1 MGLIPPE
8 HGFLQGLRDLC
19 DREGILLI
27 FDEVMSGFRIDYG
40 GAQSLFGIV
49 PDLSIFGKVIGG
61 GLPMGAYGG
70 RQDIMLQIA
79 PSGPIYQAGTLSGN
93 PIAVA
98 AGLKTLEILKEQ
110 NPYPELGQKTAWL
123 CEELKKA
130 AENAGIQIQTQC
142 IGGMF
147 GYFFSENTVSNFQE
161 ALNSDVEKF
170 TKFFQNMLKEGIY
183 LPPSP
188 FESLFISTAHTEEDL
203 EKTASAFRKS
213 LND

>member
-1 MGLIPPE
+1 M
-8 HGFLQGLRDLC
+8 
-19 DREGILLI
+19 
-27 FDEVMSGFRIDYG
+27 
-40 GAQSLFGIV
+40 
-49 PDLSIFGKVIGG
+49 
-61 GLPMGAYGG
+61 
-70 RQDIMLQIA
+70 
-79 PSGPIYQAGTLSGN
+79 SGN

>member
-1 MGLIPPE
+1 
-8 HGFLQGLRDLC
+8 
-19 DREGILLI
+19 
-27 FDEVMSGFRIDYG
+27 
-40 GAQSLFGIV
+40 
-49 PDLSIFGKVIGG
+49 
-61 GLPMGAYGG
+61 MGAYGG

-93 PIAVA
+93 PIAVT
-98 AGLKTLEILKEQ
+98 AGLTTLAILKEQ
-110 NPYPELGQKTAWL
+110 NPYPELGGKTAWL
-123 CEELKKA
+123 CEEFKKA
-130 AENAGIQIQTQC
+130 AETAGIQIQTQS

-147 GYFFSENTVSNFQE
+147 GYFFSENKVFNFQD
-161 ALNSDVEKF
+161 ALNSDTGKF